1 MSCNKIKPGVV
12 LPPCNPN
19 IMMDAILEYNNI
31 CELQIES
38 KIPTLSD
45 ILQTLSGLCHFMSS
59 SPGPNKG
66 KQGYWMETIGSECP
80 LYLGHTKCQEKNKR
94 GITKCVFLY

>member
-1 MSCNKIKPGVV
+1 MPYWNTIISEP
-12 LPPCNPN
+12 
-19 IMMDAILEYNNI
+19 
-31 CELQIES
+31 QIES

-59 SPGPNKG
+59 IPGPNKG

-94 GITKCVFLY
+94 GITKCVFLYYVFSIGSGTRHQQKGR